1 MGVAFLWCIGYD
13 VQEED
18 NEMEITLG
26 DDGCIEMDVEI
37 NVEQMMITEVI
48 QE

>member
-1 MGVAFLWCIGYD
+1 M
-13 VQEED
+13 QEED

-48 QE
+48 LIMIDC